1 LYFRVLYFSKY
12 FNNLIMKRFLK
23 IIVIVFLAIGTI
35 AIMQSCKKKSSPP
48 MLTTENVLKAT
59 QTSAVSGGNVTNDGG
74 SEVTARGVCW
84 GTTQNPTISSSKTT
98 DGTGTGAFTSNITGL
113 TANAFYYIRAYAT
126 NNEGTSYG
134 NEVAF
139 NTNPVALATLTTT
152 SVSSITT
159 TSAISGGEISSDG
172 GGTITTS
179 GIFWS
184 TSQNPTIAD
193 NKTTDGSVTG
203 SFTSNLAA
211 LNPGTTYFVRA
222 YAVNNA
228 GVAYGIQLRFT
239 TSIEQSIETQK
250 ADFPGGVRSI
260 AASFSIGTKVYIGLG
275 SNANDFWGSNAKDF
289 WEWDQA
295 TNAWTRKADYPGNS
309 SGAAVS
315 FSIGTKG
322 YIGTGAIYNTSD
334 FTNEFWEYDPATNS
348 WTQKASLPT
357 TPGRASAVGF
367 SIGTKG
373 YIGIGG
379 KPSTGA
385 ADFGGYIRFGAVG
398 FSIGNKGYIG
408 TGSSDQGN
416 YTREFWEWDQTT
428 NVWTKKSDFGGDA
441 RAGAVGFAIGEKGYI
456 GTGYAGVPPGYKDFW
471 EWNQA
476 TNTWTQK
483 SNFGGI
489 ERVYA
494 VGVSI
499 GNRGYIGLGSLA
511 NDRPFYGYFKDF
523 WEYIP

>member
-1 LYFRVLYFSKY
+1 MKKEVPR
-12 FNNLIMKRFLK
+12 LITSEITNITSISAKCGG
-23 IIVIVFLAIGTI
+23 IITD
-35 AIMQSCKKKSSPP
+35 
-48 MLTTENVLKAT
+48 
-59 QTSAVSGGNVTNDGG
+59 DG
-74 SEVTARGVCW
+74 SREVTARGVCW
-84 GTTQNPTISSSKTT
+84 STGHPTVADKITI
-98 DGTGTGAFTSNITGL
+98 DGSGSGSFTSIISGL
-113 TANAFYYIRAYAT
+113 NGASKYYVRAYAT
-126 NNEGTSYG
+126 NSAGTAYG
-134 NEVAF
+134 NLVTF
-139 NTNPVALATLTTT
+139 KT
-152 SVSSITT
+152 SP
-159 TSAISGGEISSDG
+159 EQ
-172 GGTITTS
+172 
-179 GIFWS
+179 GI
-184 TSQNPTIAD
+184 
-193 NKTTDGSVTG
+193 G
-203 SFTSNLAA
+203 
-211 LNPGTTYFVRA
+211 
-222 YAVNNA
+222 
-228 GVAYGIQLRFT
+228 
-239 TSIEQSIETQK
+239 QK
-250 ADFPGGVRSI
+250 ADFPGVARWKV
-260 AASFSIGTKVYIGLG
+260 ASFSIGTKVYIGLG
-275 SNANDFWGSNAKDF
+275 SNAKDF

-295 TNAWTRKADYPGNS
+295 INAWTRKADYPGNS

-322 YIGTGAIYNTSD
+322 YIGTGIIYGTSD

-348 WTQKASLPT
+348 WTPKASLPT

-367 SIGTKG
+367 SIGSKG
-373 YIGIGG
+373 YIGIGI

-385 ADFGGYIRFGAVG
+385 ADLPEY
-398 FSIGNKGYIG
+398 YQ
-408 TGSSDQGN
+408 D
-416 YTREFWEWDQTT
+416 FWEWDQAT

>member
-1 LYFRVLYFSKY
+1 
-12 FNNLIMKRFLK
+12 MKRFLK

-35 AIMQSCKKKSSPP
+35 AIMQSCKKKPSPP

-74 SEVTARGVCW
+74 SEITARGVCW

-98 DGTGTGAFTSNITGL
+98 DGTGTGSFTSNITGL

-139 NTNPVALATLTTT
+139 NTNPVALATLITT
-152 SVSSITT
+152 SVSAITT

-179 GIFWS
+179 GICWS

-203 SFTSNLAA
+203 SFTSNLAG
-211 LNPGTTYFVRA
+211 LNPGITYFVRA

-239 TSIEQSIETQK
+239 TSIEQSIGTQK
-250 ADFPGGVRSI
+250 ADFPGGARFSG
-260 AASFSIGTKVYIGLG
+260 ASFSIGTKVYIGLG
-275 SNANDFWGSNAKDF
+275 SNAKDF

-295 TNAWTRKADYPGNS
+295 INAWTRKADYPGNS

-322 YIGTGAIYNTSD
+322 YIGTGIIYGTSD

-367 SIGTKG
+367 SIGSKG
-373 YIGIGG
+373 YIGIGI

-385 ADFGGYIRFGAVG
+385 ADLPEYYQDFWEWDQATNVWTKKSDFGGYTRNEAVG
-398 FSIGNKGYIG
+398 FSIGDKGYIG
-408 TGSSDQGN
+408 TGYTDQGN

-471 EWNQA
+471 EWDQA